1 MKPAVP
7 WAESVE
13 AAAAGWVVRQQ
24 AGLDPAGEH
33 EFALWRDAAPEH
45 AAAFRRLDA
54 MAQVFQRA
62 RTSGASPAIVT
73 GLRVRA
79 RSRSRRRML
88 IAASVAGLF
97 AFGAWQWPRQSSAAG
112 PAGDAT
118 IARAFEPLR
127 RLPDGSVV
135 ELRSGAQI
143 AVKFDAATRRV
154 DLLRGE
160 ALFRVEPNA
169 TRPFVVSAGGV
180 DVHAVGTAFNVA
192 IAHHAVAVLVTEG
205 KVRLEDT
212 ASVESGRP
220 AARGGEDSLLT
231 AGQQAVV
238 DRGSTPGTSP
248 AARISTLSHDEIRRL
263 LAWRVPRFE
272 FDGVELGQAAQFMNR
287 VNRLQLSIA
296 DDQAARLKISGD
308 FVQDDPETFARL
320 AAATFGL
327 KLRRDGPDRLLLTR
341 D

>member
-1 MKPAVP
+1 MKSAVP
-7 WAESVE
+7 LAGPVE
-13 AAAAGWVVRQQ
+13 AAAADWVVRRR

-33 EFALWRDAAPEH
+33 EFARWHDAAPEH

-54 MAQVFQRA
+54 MAEVFQRA
-62 RTSGASPAIVT
+62 RTLGGGPTIVT

-79 RSRSRRRML
+79 RSRARRRVL
-88 IAASVAGLF
+88 IAAGVAGLF
-97 AFGAWQWPRQSSAAG
+97 ALGAWQWPRQSPAAG

-118 IARAFEPLR
+118 IAHAFEPLR
-127 RLPDGSVV
+127 RLPDGSVI
-135 ELRSGAQI
+135 ELRSGAQL

-160 ALFRVEPNA
+160 ALFRVEPDA
-169 TRPFVVSAGGV
+169 ARPFVVSAGGV
-180 DVHAVGTAFNVA
+180 DVHAVGAAFNVA
-192 IAHHAVAVLVTEG
+192 IAQHAVAVLVTEG

-212 ASVESGRP
+212 ATTESGRP
-220 AARGGEDSLLT
+220 AALSREASLLT

-238 DRGSTPGTSP
+238 ERAPAARTSSV
-248 AARISTLSHDEIRRL
+248 ARISTPSNEEIRRL

-272 FDGVELGQAAQFMNR
+272 FDGVELGQAARFMNR

-296 DDQAARLKISGD
+296 DDRLARLKISGD

-327 KLRRDGPDRLLLTR
+327 KLRRDGTDRLLLTR